1 MPLSTTLKP
10 TDKENYRLLVGSKIA
25 ALRAAAGLTQASL
38 AKRAG
43 VSLKTLYTI
52 ERAAPD
58 TNFTLLSLEALAD
71 ALGTSVAEL
80 MRSAGAEKR

>member
-10 TDKENYRLLVGSKIA
+10 TEKGNYRLLVGSKIA

-52 ERAAPD
+52 ERAAPGS
-58 TNFTLLSLEALAD
+58 NFTVLSLEALAD

-80 MRSAGAEKR
+80 MTPSGPEIR